1 MTNFPHL
8 DELIPQ
14 SGPMRL
20 IDFVIS
26 EVAETVSVAAIVRS
40 TNIFFEPSRG
50 VPAYIGLEFMAQAI
64 SAYDGLERWR
74 SGLPPAIGFLLGCR
88 RYSTTRRYFSEGETL
103 VIEVTSLLGEGALA
117 SFDCHIKD
125 AGGLEIASGVINV
138 YRPRD
143 PQNFLSAAP

>member
-1 MTNFPHL
+1 MTVFPHL

-14 SGPMRL
+14 AGAMRL
-20 IDFVIS
+20 IDRVVS
-26 EVAETVSVAAIVRS
+26 EDGDSVCVAADIRA
-40 TNIFFEPSRG
+40 TNIFYEASRG

-74 SGLPPAIGFLLGCR
+74 SGLPPTIGYLLGCR
-88 RYSTTRRYFSEGETL
+88 RYATTRRYFHDGETL
-103 VIEVTSLLGEGALA
+103 LIAVTSLLGEGALA

-125 AGGLEIASGVINV
+125 AGGQQIASGVINV
-138 YRPRD
+138 YRPSD